1 MIDYLSCVRRYSWA
15 ANDAPNTTALY
26 VAYTQDKYELPI
38 AVADTAEELAR
49 MIGTTANRIYSVIS
63 KTKKYGYEHPK
74 YRRVV
79 VPEVD
84 DE

>member
-1 MIDYLSCVRRYSWA
+1 MIDLASCVRRYDWA
-15 ANDAPNTTALY
+15 ADDTPNSIALY

-49 MIGTTANRIYSVIS
+49 MLGITANRIYSVIS
-63 KTKKYGYEHPK
+63 KTKKYGYRYPK

-79 VPEVD
+79 IPEVD